1 MAIGETKV
9 TDNVTMNPEDRALW
23 DRYVRLRR
31 GAPAGA
37 GEREPVGG
45 TDAAL
50 IAAYL
55 DHRLD
60 EWECAAFERR
70 LVDEPILL
78 DALIAARDAVAGA
91 EEPAPQALTAYA
103 LNLVPA
109 RGAAGR
115 PAQAGAVP
123 RRWFLPAP
131 AFSWSL
137 ATVAFLAA
145 FAAGAFLTWQITEP
159 PAVAQKEPAK
169 KPDLGP
175 GNGSTFDDPAKTTS
189 DGVNTRK

>member
-1 MAIGETKV
+1 M

-31 GAPAGA
+31 GAPKGA

-45 TDAAL
+45 NDAVL
-50 IAAYL
+50 TAAYL

-70 LVDEPILL
+70 LVDEPVLL
-78 DALIAARDAVAGA
+78 DALIAARDAVAA
-91 EEPAPQALTAYA
+91 PEQSAPQALTAYA

-109 RGAAGR
+109 RAAGAIR
-115 PAQAGAVP
+115 TPSRAAAGSR
-123 RRWFLPAP
+123 RRWYLPAP
-131 AFSWSL
+131 AFTWSL

-145 FAAGAFLTWQITEP
+145 FVGGAFLTWELMEP
-159 PAVAQKEPAK
+159 PAMAQRDPIKDE
-169 KPDLGP
+169 LRP
-175 GNGSTFDDPAKTTS
+175 GNNSIFDDPAKTIFDGMDSS
-189 DGVNTRK
+189 DE

>member
-1 MAIGETKV
+1 M

-50 IAAYL
+50 IAAHL
-55 DHRLD
+55 GHRLD

-70 LVDEPILL
+70 LVDEPVLL
-78 DALIAARDAVAGA
+78 DALIAAHDAVAA
-91 EEPAPQALTAYA
+91 PEEPAPQALTAYA

-109 RGAAGR
+109 RAAAPVGSSSRPAAGPR
-115 PAQAGAVP
+115 

-131 AFSWSL
+131 AFTWSL

-145 FAAGAFLTWQITEP
+145 FAGGAFLTWELMEP
-159 PAVAQKEPAK
+159 PVMAQKDPIKDE
-169 KPDLGP
+169 LRP
-175 GNGSTFDDPAKTTS
+175 GNNSIFDDPAKTIF
-189 DGVNTRK
+189 DGMDADE

>member
-1 MAIGETKV
+1 V

-31 GAPAGA
+31 GAPQGA

-45 TDAAL
+45 SDAAL

-70 LVDEPILL
+70 LVDEPALL
-78 DALIAARDAVAGA
+78 ETLIVARDATAASEQPV
-91 EEPAPQALTAYA
+91 PQALTAYA

-109 RGAAGR
+109 RR
-115 PAQAGAVP
+115 VLHAQAPAAP
-123 RRWFLPAP
+123 APRRRWFLPAP
-131 AFSWSL
+131 AVAWSL

-145 FAAGAFLTWQITEP
+145 FAAGAFVTWELTEP
-159 PAVAQKEPAK
+159 PPMAQRDPIKDE
-169 KPDLGP
+169 LRP
-175 GNGSTFDDPAKTTS
+175 GNNSIFDDPAKTIF
-189 DGVNTRK
+189 DGMDADE

>member
-1 MAIGETKV
+1 V

-31 GAPAGA
+31 GAPQGA
-37 GEREPVGG
+37 GEREPIGG

-50 IAAYL
+50 VAAYL

-70 LVDEPILL
+70 LVDEPALL
-78 DALIAARDAVAGA
+78 ETLIAARDATAA
-91 EEPAPQALTAYA
+91 PEQPAPQALTAYA

-109 RGAAGR
+109 RAAAR
-115 PAQAGAVP
+115 TQAPAVP
-123 RRWFLPAP
+123 APRRRWFPAP
-131 AFSWSL
+131 AFAWSL

-145 FAAGAFLTWQITEP
+145 FAAGAFVTWELTDP
-159 PAVAQKEPAK
+159 PPMAQRDPIKDE
-169 KPDLGP
+169 LRP
-175 GNGSTFDDPAKTTS
+175 GNNSIFDDPAKTIF
-189 DGVNTRK
+189 DGMDADE

>member
-1 MAIGETKV
+1 M

-45 TDAAL
+45 TDAAT

-70 LVDEPILL
+70 LVDEPIWL
-78 DALIAARDAVAGA
+78 DTLIAARAATA
-91 EEPAPQALTAYA
+91 APELAAPQALTAYA

-109 RGAAGR
+109 PAAAHARGQASAAPR
-115 PAQAGAVP
+115 

-131 AFSWSL
+131 AFAWSL

-145 FAAGAFLTWQITEP
+145 FTAGAFLTWELMEP
-159 PAVAQKEPAK
+159 PAMAQKDPIKDE
-169 KPDLGP
+169 LRP
-175 GNGSTFDDPAKTTS
+175 GNNSIFDDPAKTIF
-189 DGVNTRK
+189 DGMDADE

>member
-1 MAIGETKV
+1 M

-31 GAPAGA
+31 GAPEGA

-45 TDAAL
+45 SDAAL

-70 LVDEPILL
+70 LVDEPVLL
-78 DALIAARDAVAGA
+78 ETLIAARDAVAGPEHA
-91 EEPAPQALTAYA
+91 PPQAVTAYA
-103 LNLVPA
+103 LNLAPMGGAGPA
-109 RGAAGR
+109 RIPSGAAPR
-115 PAQAGAVP
+115 
-123 RRWFLPAP
+123 RRWFLATP
-131 AFSWSL
+131 AFAWSA

-145 FAAGAFLTWQITEP
+145 FTAGAFLTWELMEP
-159 PAVAQKEPAK
+159 PVIAQKDPIKDE
-169 KPDLGP
+169 LRP
-175 GNGSTFDDPAKTTS
+175 GNNSIFDDPAKTIF
-189 DGVNTRK
+189 DGMDTDE

>member
-1 MAIGETKV
+1 
-9 TDNVTMNPEDRALW
+9 MNPEDRALW

-31 GAPAGA
+31 GAPEGA

-45 TDAAL
+45 NDAAL

-78 DALIAARDAVAGA
+78 DTSIAARDAVAA
-91 EEPAPQALTAYA
+91 PEQPAPQALSAYA

-109 RGAAGR
+109 RAA
-115 PAQAGAVP
+115 PARNAAAAAP
-123 RRWFLPAP
+123 RRRWFAAGP
-131 AFSWSL
+131 AFAWSL

-145 FAAGAFLTWQITEP
+145 FAAGAFLTWGLMEP
-159 PAVAQKEPAK
+159 PAMAQKDPIKDE
-169 KPDLGP
+169 LRP
-175 GNGSTFDDPAKTTS
+175 GNNSIFDDPAKTIF
-189 DGVNTRK
+189 DGMDADE

>member
-1 MAIGETKV
+1 M
-9 TDNVTMNPEDRALW
+9 TDTVTMNPEDRALW

-45 TDAAL
+45 TDAAQ

-78 DALIAARDAVAGA
+78 DALIPARDAVAAA

-109 RGAAGR
+109 RGGAAVGR
-115 PAQAGAVP
+115 PAPAGAAHR
-123 RRWFLPAP
+123 RRWFMPAP
-131 AFSWSL
+131 AFTWSL

-145 FAAGAFLTWQITEP
+145 FAAGAFLTWQLTEP
-159 PAVAQKEPAK
+159 PAMAK
-169 KPDLGP
+169 KDPIKDELRP
-175 GNGSTFDDPAKTTS
+175 GNNSIFDDPARTIF
-189 DGVNTRK
+189 DGMDVAE